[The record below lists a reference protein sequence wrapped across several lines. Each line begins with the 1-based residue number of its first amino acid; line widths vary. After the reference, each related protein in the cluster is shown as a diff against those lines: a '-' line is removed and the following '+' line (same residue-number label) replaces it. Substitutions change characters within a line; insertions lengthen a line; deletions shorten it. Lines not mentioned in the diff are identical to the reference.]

1 LRPKLQLLDA
11 PLLARVLDEALQLLR
26 SPGIKVGDREALDLL
41 GSAGARVS
49 DGVAHLPEALVQKA
63 LSSVPKSF
71 ILYDRA
77 GNPAVHYGG
86 DDVHF
91 DPGSSCLNI
100 LDAETHLPRPAMA
113 SDLVRMVQV
122 VEMLP
127 QYAAQSTA
135 MVCNDVPSDIGDW
148 FRLLVVLWYS
158 DKPVVTGAFNAATL
172 HTMLEL
178 LAIDSGGQTSLRE
191 RPRAIFDV
199 CPSPPLNWSDFASQN
214 LIQLSRAGVPA
225 EIVSMP
231 LAGATAP
238 VTLAGAIVQHA
249 AECLGGITLHQLA
262 NPRAPI
268 VWGGA
273 PAIFDMSTGNT
284 PMGAIET
291 TMLNLGCAQVGKSL
305 GLPTHGYMV
314 ATDARAVDVQAG
326 MESGGSALLGALA
339 AINMISGAGMID
351 FLACHSIEKL
361 VIDAEAIANAQRLLA
376 GIEPRGE
383 TLALGSFAQT
393 GLTGEFL
400 KLKETRTLF
409 RHEQH
414 FPSTVIDRGSE
425 PVASN
430 ILDRAQNRVEE
441 LLATCRKPSLGE
453 EKQERLYRLAIERAA
468 AAGLN
473 HLPAIAREEL
483 VAHEIS

>member
-1 LRPKLQLLDA
+1 
-11 PLLARVLDEALQLLR
+11 
-26 SPGIKVGDREALDLL
+26 
-41 GSAGARVS
+41 
-49 DGVAHLPEALVQKA
+49 
-63 LSSVPKSF
+63 
-71 ILYDRA
+71 
-77 GNPAVHYGG
+77 
-86 DDVHF
+86 
-91 DPGSSCLNI
+91 
-100 LDAETHLPRPAMA
+100 
-113 SDLVRMVQV
+113 
-122 VEMLP
+122 
-127 QYAAQSTA
+127 
-135 MVCNDVPSDIGDW
+135 
-148 FRLLVVLWYS
+148 
-158 DKPVVTGAFNAATL
+158 
-172 HTMLEL
+172 
-178 LAIDSGGQTSLRE
+178 
-191 RPRAIFDV
+191 
-199 CPSPPLNWSDFASQN
+199 
-214 LIQLSRAGVPA
+214 
-225 EIVSMP
+225 
-231 LAGATAP
+231 
-238 VTLAGAIVQHA
+238 
-249 AECLGGITLHQLA
+249 
-262 NPRAPI
+262 
-268 VWGGA
+268 
-273 PAIFDMSTGNT
+273 MSTGNT

-414 FPSTVIDRGSE
+414 FPSPVIDRGSE

-430 ILDRAQNRVEE
+430 ILDRAQNRAEE
-441 LLATCRKPSLGE
+441 LLATYRKPSLGE